1 MNAGTT
7 KRGETK
13 FSKYSRRSKR
23 GEGGRGHDF
32 LLKVSGGKTL
42 EETMKL
48 FFPWISQLAIPGSK
62 LTIETLE
69 QGVNYVFKLTIK
81 TPEGRSG
88 AFIVNF

>member
-23 GEGGRGHDF
+23 GEHDF

-42 EETMKL
+42 EETML
-48 FFPWISQLAIPGSK
+48 DFF
-62 LTIETLE
+62 
-69 QGVNYVFKLTIK
+69 V
-81 TPEGRSG
+81 
-88 AFIVNF
+88 

>member
-1 MNAGTT
+1 MEKCEHTLEKWINERLKA
-7 KRGETK
+7 KD
-13 FSKYSRRSKR
+13 F
-23 GEGGRGHDF
+23 DF

>member
-1 MNAGTT
+1 
-7 KRGETK
+7 
-13 FSKYSRRSKR
+13 
-23 GEGGRGHDF
+23 
-32 LLKVSGGKTL
+32 
-42 EETMKL
+42 MKL